1 MEALFQT
8 FYPSPIGTL
17 VVSATPAAI
26 VSVLFSD
33 EAPLQADSAAMPD
46 CLQACCGQLDEYFAG
61 GRKNFDLPLASA
73 GTLFQE
79 QVWQQLGKIR
89 FGQTLSYYDLSL
101 QLGNPGAIRAVGSAN
116 GKNKLLLLRPCHRV
130 IGAGGQLV
138 GYAGGLWR
146 KEWLLAHERKING
159 TPQLTL
165 FG

>member
-1 MEALFQT
+1 MDALFQT

-17 VVSATPAAI
+17 VLRATEAAI

-33 EAPLQADSAAMPD
+33 EEVVEANAAAMPD
-46 CLQACCGQLDEYFAG
+46 CLRACCGQLGEYFAG
-61 GRKNFDLPLASA
+61 ERKTFDLPLASA

-79 QVWQQLGKIR
+79 QVWDQLGQIR
-89 FGQTLSYYDLSL
+89 YGQTLSYYDLSL
-101 QLGNPGAIRAVGSAN
+101 QLGKPGAIRAVGSAN

-146 KEWLLAHERKING
+146 KQWLLAHERKVNG